1 MMKKFFK
8 PFTPKWYWIL
18 FGCAGKF
25 NTDFDA
31 KKKPGDDFGQAE
43 MNKDIQNFYK
53 IFKTNPKIKSD
64 GNF

>member
-1 MMKKFFK
+1 MKFFK

-18 FGCAGKF
+18 LGSAGKF

-31 KKKPGDDFGQAE
+31 KKNSGDDDGQKE
-43 MNKDIQNFYK
+43 MNLDIQNFYK